1 MGCAG
6 GDLNCIVAKR
16 DATNHPEAKM
26 SQALHRLIKL
36 KDWQDSYQTLH
47 PDAITFTRFYDTSR
61 ASGATP
67 IDRSYHFGNM
77 KVIEASYLPLAFS
90 DHFGHIVRME
100 LPDSLS
106 RAFFTFRLAPEV
118 IKDRVF
124 QNWLEESMVS
134 WKSLRGYGLDTLV
147 WWEMVVNP
155 GIRKRSKELS
165 MEKRESLNLLLLR
178 QCYLTRK
185 IQLGRTNHLS

>member
-1 MGCAG
+1 
-6 GDLNCIVAKR
+6 
-16 DATNHPEAKM
+16 
-26 SQALHRLIKL
+26 
-36 KDWQDSYQTLH
+36 
-47 PDAITFTRFYDTSR
+47 
-61 ASGATP
+61 
-67 IDRSYHFGNM
+67 M

-106 RAFFTFRLAPEV
+106 RAFCPKSRPSFCLTPEV

-155 GIRKRSKELS
+155 GIRKLGIKSSKELN

-178 QCYLTRK
+178 QC
-185 IQLGRTNHLS
+185 

>member
-1 MGCAG
+1 
-6 GDLNCIVAKR
+6 
-16 DATNHPEAKM
+16 
-26 SQALHRLIKL
+26 
-36 KDWQDSYQTLH
+36 
-47 PDAITFTRFYDTSR
+47 
-61 ASGATP
+61 
-67 IDRSYHFGNM
+67 
-77 KVIEASYLPLAFS
+77 
-90 DHFGHIVRME
+90 
-100 LPDSLS
+100 
-106 RAFFTFRLAPEV
+106 
-118 IKDRVF
+118 
-124 QNWLEESMVS
+124 MVS